1 MTEFSNP
8 TTTGLDG
15 ADRPEWHDEPREIDG
30 YMVTA
35 GLLLAGV
42 VLAAAA
48 TVTTFPPVVVQWWQI
63 IAGLS
68 TAAGVG
74 FLGGVVVMALAAAAG
89 YGDMG
94 AGE

>member
-1 MTEFSNP
+1 MKKSNP
-8 TTTGLDG
+8 TTTGMDG
-15 ADRPEWHDEPREIDG
+15 GDNAGWHDEQHEVDG
-30 YMVTA
+30 YALIAAAV
-35 GLLLAGV
+35 LAGV

-48 TVTTFPPVVVQWWQI
+48 TVTTFPPVLVQWWQI

-74 FLGGVVVMALAAAAG
+74 FLGGVTVMALAAAAG